1 MMLSTQKVSLNPRRR
16 RWLVVAVTTA
26 ILLLVGCNS
35 PQAEH
40 PTIPPPLAIEATVI
54 SSTVRTQDGMVM
66 VYVPAGTFTMGEDLA
81 PDDQS
86 PAHKVVLDAFWLDQT
101 EMTNAQYDLCVAA
114 GICTAGEYTRDRD
127 LNAGAQPVVGVS
139 WHDAESYCSWV
150 GGRLPTEAEWEYAAR
165 GPESRTYPWGEE
177 PRAGAAN
184 CSEDDCADGYSVTAP
199 VGSFPGGASWVGAV
213 DMAGNVWEWVSDW
226 YRGGYYGWSPEE
238 NPPGPETGN
247 AKVLRGG
254 SWEYNWANLR
264 SRNRSGA
271 GPGFRNDHVGF
282 RCVMDVE

>member
-1 MMLSTQKVSLNPRRR
+1 M
-16 RWLVVAVTTA
+16 
-26 ILLLVGCNS
+26 
-35 PQAEH
+35 
-40 PTIPPPLAIEATVI
+40 
-54 SSTVRTQDGMVM
+54 
-66 VYVPAGTFTMGEDLA
+66 
-81 PDDQS
+81 
-86 PAHKVVLDAFWLDQT
+86 
-101 EMTNAQYDLCVAA
+101 
-114 GICTAGEYTRDRD
+114 
-127 LNAGAQPVVGVS
+127 S

-165 GPESRTYPWGEE
+165 GPESRTYPWGKE
-177 PRAGAAN
+177 PRAGVAN
-184 CSEDDCADGYSVTAP
+184 CSEEDCADGFSATAP
-199 VGSFPGGASWVGAV
+199 VGSFPDGASWIGAV

-238 NPPGPETGN
+238 NPPGPEKGN

-282 RCVMDVE
+282 RCVMDAE